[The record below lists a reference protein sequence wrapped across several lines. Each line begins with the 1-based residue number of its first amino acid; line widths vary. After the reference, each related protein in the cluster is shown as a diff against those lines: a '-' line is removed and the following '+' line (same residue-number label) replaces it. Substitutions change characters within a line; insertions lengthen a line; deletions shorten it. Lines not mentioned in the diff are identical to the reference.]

1 MSLIGQKPEVYCTG
15 IIHITGYHEYYDGKK
30 KMNVERRQSFI
41 TALKKHFFS
50 PNSKLLFRMLFHK
63 KTVDYC

>member
-30 KMNVERRQSFI
+30 KW
-41 TALKKHFFS
+41 
-50 PNSKLLFRMLFHK
+50 MLREDKASSLH
-63 KTVDYC
+63 